1 MPTDDDQVERFVF
14 DACALIAYLNDEP
27 GADKIEDLLDQ
38 AQQNHVQLY
47 VTAVNIYE
55 VFYDCLKRDAA
66 TARQLVDEIYG
77 LPITVVESLDRPL
90 MDAAGGFKVSYRVSL
105 ADSLAL
111 GLAQELNARLVSTDH
126 HEMDQIDR
134 DGKMQFHWL
143 R

>member
-1 MPTDDDQVERFVF
+1 MPTDDDRVERFVL
-14 DACALIAYLNDEP
+14 DACAFIAYLNGEP
-27 GADKIEDLLDQ
+27 GAGKIEDLLGQ
-38 AQQNHVQLY
+38 AQENYVQVY
-47 VTAVNIYE
+47 ASAVNIYE

-66 TARQLVDEIYG
+66 TARQLLNEIYS
-77 LPITVVESLDRPL
+77 LPITVVETLDRPL

-111 GLAQELNARLVSTDH
+111 GLAQLLNAQLVSTDH

-134 DGKMQFHWL
+134 DGKIRFHWL